1 MYIKFKET
9 NSTAVQEYPRKQS
22 TNNSDFYSLL
32 KGILAPRTFIC
43 LSHSKCSKRCK
54 KAQHSTPFPKRT
66 WFSPPTHKQITHQS
80 QHHPPHTKY
89 HKSKIP
95 HLCSH
100 LTMKEQIIYIFPL
113 FLHMQHQYTITI
125 LCFKR
130 LFTIIIFPQAAIQTK
145 MGLSQVC

>member
-1 MYIKFKET
+1 MPLEH
-9 NSTAVQEYPRKQS
+9 SSV
-22 TNNSDFYSLL
+22 SLTPNVP
-32 KGILAPRTFIC
+32 KDARR
-43 LSHSKCSKRCK
+43 H
-54 KAQHSTPFPKRT
+54 TPFPKRT

-95 HLCSH
+95 HLYSH
-100 LTMKEQIIYIFPL
+100 LTMKKQTIYIFPL

-145 MGLSQVC
+145 MGLSRCVTFPNGLPSKLHYKIPLSSTNSMTNQ